1 MNSGLM
7 WEQKSKQLLKDLIE
21 KRIRS
26 IIGVSM
32 EAVENNIR
40 EERPFSNVRF
50 VILKV
55 CNDIMKK
62 LHLDVDGFTIK
73 KDRFEYEVKFGKE
86 IQ

>member
-55 CNDIMKK
+55 PI
-62 LHLDVDGFTIK
+62 
-73 KDRFEYEVKFGKE
+73 RFYTNPKYVPNCRIDWLIEQV
-86 IQ
+86 